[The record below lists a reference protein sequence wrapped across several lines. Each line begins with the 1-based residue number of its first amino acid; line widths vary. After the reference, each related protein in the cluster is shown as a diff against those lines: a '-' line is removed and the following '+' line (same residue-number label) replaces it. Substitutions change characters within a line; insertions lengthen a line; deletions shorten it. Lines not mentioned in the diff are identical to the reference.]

1 MATHTIKTN
10 LKGLKK
16 WAWRKNLNG
25 FFSVC
30 GKELSDA
37 QVRKM
42 VEWALKL
49 YKEKGVAEVDITVK
63 VGRDNEYYSTQRF
76 NCLAFV
82 WYKDNK
88 FYIQEKL
95 RDRLGK
101 LIEKQV
107 IREVSDKYGKP
118 VDLMNKYSK
127 KIHDLQ
133 IAKFILWTIALSGW
147 AAFAGCL
154 CKILN

>member
-1 MATHTIKTN
+1 MEKIVQLSEYEYNK
-10 LKGLKK
+10 
-16 WAWRKNLNG
+16 
-25 FFSVC
+25 
-30 GKELSDA
+30 LSDLA
-37 QVRKM
+37 KLNESQIEER
-42 VEWALKL
+42 ALKL

-107 IREVSDKYGKP
+107 IREVSDKYGEP

-127 KIHDLQ
+127 EIHGLQ